1 MRENGL
7 ENYDFYWLGR
17 RPCRTVKV
25 LGMIVGIQVYEKR
38 IIYSIDDGTSVID
51 CNHLHAAPKQSPPR
65 GTASSRYK
73 MSVKVEPPP
82 TPKPIGR
89 IGKFVRVVGR
99 VRGLHDSRQIM
110 VDDIE
115 LCSLNDELLHTRLV
129 RHLHRTLYNQA
140 EPFVIPPPPKT
151 PNFSTPAK
159 KKQPST
165 PLTMQS
171 SPPSSV
177 SSSPVKPEPD
187 ATHINPTSPP
197 KFRHPSRL
205 HTHDLTENTF
215 RIYVKHYMDYAPP
228 PQNHNDSGYDSDDGI
243 GSSIAQIPSTPTK
256 RPRSFESE
264 ETPRQPTSCA
274 TLDTTPKARMAPQS
288 FGSRMLPTTQKKVTR
303 FGFSLSYLRRVP
315 ELALLAYRVV
325 EAVNRRRQREE
336 RRKLKEAGI
345 ISRTSRTAQ
354 KSKSSST
361 SSSVVPIPREKLPG
375 KMKRLFHWAI
385 IKLLEEGSIV
395 LWDGPVRTSLASAGI
410 LNASRLWK
418 SSNTSDLT
426 LLGDST
432 LFSSSTTLSLLVD
445 DEEDSGSISDPPPN
459 EEAYVS
465 LTGEYLA
472 DYVEGAIKVLVDHY
486 AKLGKPYAGA
496 TKEGILS
503 VLRKKDD
510 QWRHLGEWTV
520 EDALTVLSKEGRV
533 WRLGNG
539 RWDLTD

>member
-1 MRENGL
+1 MEESGQ

-51 CNHLHAAPKQSPPR
+51 CNHLHTAPKQSPQR
-65 GTASSRYK
+65 GTASSRYEMPK
-73 MSVKVEPPP
+73 KIEPPSA
-82 TPKPIGR
+82 PKPIGR
-89 IGKFVRVVGR
+89 IGKFVMVVGR
-99 VRGLHDSRQIM
+99 VRGFHESRQIM

-115 LCSLNDELLHTRLV
+115 LCSPNDELLHTRLV
-129 RHLHRTLYNQA
+129 QHLHRTLYNQT
-140 EPFVIPPPPKT
+140 EPFVIPPPSNT
-151 PNFSTPAK
+151 PSFSTPVK

-165 PLTMQS
+165 PSIMQS

-177 SSSPVKPEPD
+177 SSSPVKPEP
-187 ATHINPTSPP
+187 ATYLGPISPP

-205 HTHDLTENTF
+205 HAHDLTENTF

-228 PQNHNDSGYDSDDGI
+228 PQDHNDTGCDSDDGI

-264 ETPRQPTSCA
+264 ETPRQPRSRA
-274 TLDTTPKARMAPQS
+274 SLDTTPKARMAPQS
-288 FGSRMLPTTQKKVTR
+288 FGSRMSFTTSR

-315 ELALLAYRVV
+315 ELSLLAYRVV

-336 RRKLKEAGI
+336 RKKLKAAGV

-361 SSSVVPIPREKLPG
+361 SSSLVPVPRDKLPG
-375 KMKRLFHWAI
+375 KMKRLFQWAI

-395 LWDGPVRTSLASAGI
+395 LWDGPVRSFRASSSI

-418 SSNTSDLT
+418 NSNTSDST

-432 LFSSSTTLSLLVD
+432 LFSSSTTLPLTAV
-445 DEEDSGSISDPPPN
+445 DEEDAGNLSDPPPN

-472 DYVEGAIKVLVDHY
+472 DYVEGAIKILVDHY

-520 EDALTVLSKEGRV
+520 EDALAMLNKEGRV
-533 WRLGNG
+533 WSLGNG